1 MDVQYRTTQIGLIV
15 MAIAFWGS
23 ADAAEVTPDQA
34 DFFETK
40 IRPVLVKQCY
50 GCHSNE
56 SGNARGGLRLDTR
69 ELTHIGGSSGPAI
82 VPGDLDGSLLF
93 NAMTHQDF
101 VMPPRSEML
110 PESVIDDFRKWIEM
124 GALDPRSGA
133 VTEIRSSIDEQQ
145 IQQAKAE
152 FWAYQKPV
160 QRPAPITD
168 GDWSL
173 TDIDRWIQAE
183 LAENKLTPAS
193 GASAYTV
200 ARRLYFDLIGLPP
213 TAEQITVFQKAWQRD
228 PTAAI
233 ASAADQLLQSP
244 QFGERWGRH
253 WLDVARYAE
262 SSGRG
267 VNMTYPQAWRYRDY
281 VIDSF
286 NSDKPYDRFV
296 QEQLA
301 GDLLPV
307 SSDQQWAEN
316 LIATGFLAMGPKDV
330 NQRNGAQFA
339 ADLVDEQIDVT
350 TRVLIGTSIACARCH
365 DHKFD
370 PIPQTDYYALV
381 GIFGNMSTYFGAP
394 ASSIGIARGLQTQQT
409 SNLLRMPI
417 DDPNPFEKAVSPTEL
432 ESMRERLASL
442 STELRETRMNQRRP
456 GATQVPV
463 SRIVRMTS
471 EIEYLSA
478 KLGGYDPEGRPISFC
493 MGVQAKEQPE
503 EVRLLVRGEIAQP
516 AQVVPPGFPRVLSDA
531 PASIAKGSTGR
542 LEFARWITERDH
554 PLTARVMANRIWQH
568 LLGQGIV
575 ASPEN
580 FGSSGS
586 APTHPELLDHLAVEF
601 VESGWSIKS
610 LIRQIVTSRVYRIDS
625 SFDQTSFEKD
635 PENKLLWRAN
645 MRRLDAEAIRDA
657 MLFVSGKI
665 DLQRPPASLVAE
677 SGYMRVRDGN
687 LVNLFDSAGN
697 ASRRG
702 MGSGMA
708 MAMGMSGGAMRDR
721 FRNQRRGRFGGNRE
735 GGGMS
740 QATLPTPGT
749 DRLDMASA
757 EYRSVY
763 LPVVRDEV
771 PRALAVFD
779 FAEPSMVVGQRESSS
794 TPNQALF
801 LMNNPFVTAQADAL
815 ARRVVDEAATPAARL
830 RLAFELCFGRSP
842 NATEVSAVRQFLN
855 DFEDVQS
862 SRGRV
867 LAMTALCQS
876 LLASADFRY
885 ID

>member
-1 MDVQYRTTQIGLIV
+1 MQYRTTQIGLIA

-82 VPGDLDGSLLF
+82 VPGNLDGSLLF

-110 PESVIDDFRKWIEM
+110 PESVIEDFREWIEM
-124 GALDPRSGA
+124 GAPDPRSGA

-160 QRPAPITD
+160 RRPAPNTD

-173 TDIDRWIQAE
+173 TDIDRWIEAE
-183 LAENKLTPAS
+183 LAENELAPAS
-193 GASAYTV
+193 DASAYTV

-213 TAEQITVFQKAWQRD
+213 TVEQIADFQKAWDRD
-228 PTAAI
+228 PTTAI
-233 ASAADQLLQSP
+233 TTAADQLLQSP

-330 NQRNGAQFA
+330 NKRNGTQFA

-432 ESMRERLASL
+432 KSMRERLASL

-478 KLGGYDPEGRPISFC
+478 KLGGYDPAGRPISFC

-531 PASIAKGSTGR
+531 PASIAEGSTGR
-542 LEFARWITERDH
+542 LEFARWITDRDH

-601 VESGWSIKS
+601 VDSGWSIKS

-687 LVNLFDSAGN
+687 LVNLFDSTGN
-697 ASRRG
+697 ASRRD
-702 MGSGMA
+702 MGSG

>member
-1 MDVQYRTTQIGLIV
+1 MLIRTTQIGLIV

-23 ADAAEVTPDQA
+23 ADAAEVTPEQA

-40 IRPVLVKQCY
+40 IRPVLVKRCY

-110 PESVIDDFRKWIEM
+110 PQAVIDDFRKWIEM
-124 GALDPRSGA
+124 GAPDPRSGA

-152 FWAYQKPV
+152 FWAYQKPTRR
-160 QRPAPITD
+160 QPPKAD

-173 TDIDRWIQAE
+173 TDIDRWIEAE
-183 LAENKLTPAS
+183 LAENQLAPS
-193 GASAYTV
+193 SDASAYTV

-213 TAEQITVFQKAWQRD
+213 TVRQIADFQKSWDRD

-233 ASAADQLLQSP
+233 AAAADQLLQSP

-267 VNMTYPQAWRYRDY
+267 VNLTYPQAWRYRDY

-307 SSDQQWAEN
+307 SSDEQWAEN
-316 LIATGFLAMGPKDV
+316 LIATGFLALGPKDV
-330 NQRNGAQFA
+330 NQRNGTQFA

-370 PIPQTDYYALV
+370 PIPQTDYYAMV
-381 GIFGNMSTYFGAP
+381 GIFGNMSTYFGVP

-417 DDPNPFEKAVSPTEL
+417 DDPNPFEKAVSPAEL
-432 ESMRERLASL
+432 ESMRERLATAS
-442 STELRETRMNQRRP
+442 SELREARINQRRP
-456 GATQVPV
+456 GATPVPI
-463 SRIVRMTS
+463 SRIVRMTG

-478 KLGGYDPEGRPISFC
+478 KLGGHDPQGNPISFC
-493 MGVQAKEQPE
+493 MGVQAKEQPK
-503 EVRLLVRGEIAQP
+503 EVRLLVRGEIDQP
-516 AQVVPPGFPRVLSDA
+516 AQVVPPGFPRVLSDE
-531 PASIAKGSTGR
+531 PASIADGSTGR
-542 LEFARWITERDH
+542 LEFARWITDRDN
-554 PLTARVMANRIWQH
+554 PLTARVMVNRIWQH

-580 FGSSGS
+580 FGSTGS

-601 VESGWSIKS
+601 VESGWSVKS
-610 LIRQIVTSRVYRIDS
+610 VIRQIVTSRVYRIDS
-625 SFDQTSFEKD
+625 EFDRSSFEKD

-665 DLQRPPASLVAE
+665 DLDRPGASLVAE

-687 LVNLFDSAGN
+687 LVNLFDLSGN
-697 ASRRG
+697 ASRGG
-702 MGSGMA
+702 MGAAMGGSMGMA
-708 MAMGMSGGAMRDR
+708 AGAMQDR
-721 FRNQRRGRFGGNRE
+721 GSNQRRGRFGRNRQR
-735 GGGMS
+735 GGIS
-740 QATLPTPGT
+740 QTLLPTPGT
-749 DRLDMASA
+749 DRLDMSTA

-801 LMNNPFVTAQADAL
+801 LMNNPFVIAQADAL
-815 ARRVVDEAATPAARL
+815 AQRVSEEAKTPAARL
-830 RLAFELCFGRSP
+830 RLAFELSFGRSP
-842 NATEVSAVRQFLN
+842 NATEVSAIRRYLS

-862 SRGRV
+862 NRGRA

-885 ID
+885 LD